1 MLVFFSIAPLG
12 ERESVSKAVAPI
24 VELIAASGLE
34 YQLTSMGTIF
44 EGTPDQVFDL
54 LKKCHAR
61 MKESHH
67 RVTSKILIDD
77 RGNDL
82 GRIRSKTACIEEQL
96 GHRLNL

>member
-12 ERESVSKAVAPI
+12 EGESVSEAVAPI

-44 EGTPDQVFDL
+44 EGTPDQVFEL
-54 LKKCHAR
+54 LKKCHVT

-77 RGNDL
+77 RGDEL
-82 GRIRSKTACIEEQL
+82 GHIHGKVARIEKQL

>member
-1 MLVFFSIAPLG
+1 MLVFFSISPLG
-12 ERESVSKAVAPI
+12 ESESVSKAVAPI

-44 EGTPDQVFDL
+44 EGPPDQVFDL
-54 LKKCHAR
+54 LQECHAK

-77 RGNDL
+77 RGDDL
-82 GRIRSKTACIEEQL
+82 GRMKSKIGSIERQL
-96 GHRLNL
+96 GHKLES